1 MERLEAILESQSARL
16 DGHERALWRLVAV
29 LLVGDVGL
37 TAWGRSLGLVELN
50 PVGVALLTRFG
61 TLGLLV
67 AKLLVALPALV
78 WWVGLPDPYARV
90 VPLLLAVPWAVACT
104 VNLTLVAVVLL

>member
-1 MERLEAILESQSARL
+1 MERVSAVLEAQSARL
-16 DGHERALWRLVAV
+16 AGHERTLWRLVGV
-29 LLVGDVGL
+29 LLVGDVAL

-50 PVGVALLTRFG
+50 PVGAALLARFG
-61 TLGLLV
+61 TGGLVV
-67 AKLLVALPALV
+67 AKLLAAAPALV
-78 WWVGLPDPYARV
+78 WWVGLPDTYARF